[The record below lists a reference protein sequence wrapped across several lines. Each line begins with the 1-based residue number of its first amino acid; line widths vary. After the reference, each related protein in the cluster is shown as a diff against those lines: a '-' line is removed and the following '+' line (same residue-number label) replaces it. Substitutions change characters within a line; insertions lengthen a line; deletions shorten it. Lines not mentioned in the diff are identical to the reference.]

1 MANNLLSLANIL
13 ILVVAGVAAGIS
25 GAVSGLASIFSFP
38 ALIFIGVPP
47 IAANMTN
54 SVSLT
59 ALSLGSI
66 PASYP
71 EWKAHRDVLKRLWF
85 PVLAGGVVGAVALLL
100 TPGASFSKIAA
111 VLIMFASVMIF
122 IPKKTGETSKPKRFW
137 LLGLI
142 LFAVGIYCGYFGAGA
157 GSISMAAS
165 MFILGVDLKVASS
178 IKNVLLGIANTMGV
192 LIFAFSGQVQ
202 WLTAIPLAAGFYI
215 GGRIG
220 PVIVR
225 HANQNVLR
233 WFVSLFGICVAVAM
247 LLR

>member
-1 MANNLLSLANIL
+1 MANLLSLANIL

-38 ALIFIGVPP
+38 ALIFLGVPP
-47 IAANMTN
+47 VAANMTN
-54 SVSLT
+54 SVALT
-59 ALSLGSI
+59 ALSFGSI

-71 EWKAHRDVLKRLWF
+71 EWKAHKAVLKRLVM
-85 PVLAGGVVGAVALLL
+85 PVLTGGIVGAVALLL

-122 IPKKTGETSKPKRFW
+122 IPKKTVESDQPKRFW
-137 LLGLI
+137 LLALI
-142 LFAVGIYCGYFGAGA
+142 MFTIGIYCGYFGAGA
-157 GSISMAAS
+157 GSISMAAA

-178 IKNVLLGIANTMGV
+178 IKNVLLGIANTMSV

-202 WLTAIPLAAGFYI
+202 WLIAIPLSAGFFM

-233 WFVSLFGICVAVAM
+233 WFVAGFGIFVAVAM